1 MFYFA
6 VYIIIVLIFYLLI
19 PLIPRILDII
29 NPLNESRPLAFVYQA
44 EHRVD
49 KEKYYYPILFH
60 SCVAST
66 ITMGILFT
74 IDTTY
79 MVCVLHACSL
89 FVAIRYQKN
98 EIKIKSL
105 SLSHTHTHTHA
116 RVRTHTTYLSQ
127 TCF

>member
-6 VYIIIVLIFYLLI
+6 VYIITVLIFYLLI

-60 SCVAST
+60 SYVVST
-66 ITMGILFT
+66 ITMAILFT

-89 FVAIRYQKN
+89 FIAIRYQKN
-98 EIKIKSL
+98 EIKTRSL
-105 SLSHTHTHTHA
+105 SFSLIYTHTHTHP
-116 RVRTHTTYLSQ
+116 TYLSQ